1 MTLLKECVS
10 IISLNLNQ
18 RFSRYPQNMENTY
31 DRTLFCNCITN
42 HNNNEEDEVIVSIK
56 DTGIEIHPPIL
67 PKLFTKFVS
76 ASPKGTGLGCISV
89 RVLLKLMVARFGL
102 RTMLMATEPLL
113 CLVCRS
119 IRIYYKTYPLFFLF
133 L

>member
-10 IISLNLNQ
+10 IISLA
-18 RFSRYPQNMENTY
+18 Y

-67 PKLFTKFVS
+67 PKLFTN
-76 ASPKGTGLGCISV
+76 
-89 RVLLKLMVARFGL
+89 LLVHHQKA
-102 RTMLMATEPLL
+102 
-113 CLVCRS
+113 LV
-119 IRIYYKTYPLFFLF
+119 
-133 L
+133 

>member
-18 RFSRYPQNMENTY
+18 RFSTCPQSMENTY

-42 HNNNEEDEVIVSIK
+42 HTNNEEDEVIVSIK

-67 PKLFTKFVS
+67 PKLFTN
-76 ASPKGTGLGCISV
+76 
-89 RVLLKLMVARFGL
+89 LLVHHQKA
-102 RTMLMATEPLL
+102 
-113 CLVCRS
+113 LV
-119 IRIYYKTYPLFFLF
+119 
-133 L
+133 